1 MNILLYLL
9 LLQLGY
15 AFIMT
20 QNKKLKIKLQDNYL
34 NNDLVNGLG
43 IVILSIPAI
52 MKEGGNCK
60 KDDDCPLIMKCCKVG
75 TNNYCC
81 SPNNFVYLEYAD
93 NKQFISTNTSK
104 V

>member
-15 AFIMT
+15 AFIRT
-20 QNKKLKIKLQDNYL
+20 QNKKVKIKLQDNYL

-60 KDDDCPLIMKCCKVG
+60 KDDNCPLIMRCCKVG

-81 SPNNFVYLEYAD
+81 SPNNFVYLGYAD

>member
-1 MNILLYLL
+1 MKLFLL
-9 LLQLGY
+9 LSIICI
-15 AFIMT
+15 ANSFISKPI
-20 QNKKLKIKLQDNYL
+20 QKKIKLQDNYL

-43 IVILSIPAI
+43 IVILSIPTI

-60 KDDDCPLIMKCCKVG
+60 KDDDCPLTMRCCKVG
-75 TNNYCC
+75 ANNYCC
-81 SPNNFVYLEYAD
+81 SPNNFVYLGYAD